1 MTLERQL
8 SLLPKRLHQGRAPL
22 HLAQPSRSQFAH
34 RLKVACTQVADFS
47 CLEITPDVFGRI
59 KFRGVS
65 GKELDLNGAVALDV
79 VAHDVALVR
88 PQTIPHDEHRPRDV
102 VAST

>member
-59 KFRGVS
+59 KFRGGQNENSCLAIALAPHQVARRTARIVPGTQIQSVS
-65 GKELDLNGAVALDV
+65 GESEV
-79 VAHDVALVR
+79 
-88 PQTIPHDEHRPRDV
+88 
-102 VAST
+102 